1 MRRLLPLAFL
11 ILAEAAAAEDWLY
24 LTYPGDTPL
33 KISRTYLQNPADWD
47 KLLKHNH
54 VKNEYV
60 LPVNTRIRIP
70 VELLKVTPAPATVS
84 HVAGNVRVRP
94 EGGGFRPL
102 AVGDQL
108 SGGESVLTGPKSFA
122 GFRLADGSK
131 LTQQASSKLTFG
143 RLAAYGKTGMVSTEL
158 SLEGGRIEAGAGK
171 QIGPA
176 GGFKVRTPVAVAG
189 LRGTDFRVDVSDD
202 GKLMRNEVLSGAVAV
217 AAAGQEVLV
226 AGGQGTVAELG
237 KPPEPPRPLLPAPSG
252 AGLPARVTELPLAF
266 AWPGMT
272 GAAGWRAQVAA
283 DAEFQQILLDA
294 SGGTATASWDAAP
307 PDGRYFLRIRAV
319 DAAGLEGY
327 NTDHP
332 FELDARPLP
341 PEPMAPAAGQRSYR
355 NEVAFAWAAAPEAQ
369 GYLLQVAPS
378 ADFSAGQAVERR
390 LEAVLRHSEKLAA
403 GQHHWRI
410 ASLDEQGRPHGWSPV
425 RAVRVQPLPTPPSA
439 DTGIDRGQASFA
451 WRPVAEAASYDLE
464 IAGGNDFASPDIRL
478 HVAETSTA
486 TALKPGRYFWRI
498 RAVEADG
505 QAGDWSQPAPL
516 IMPPEAPDRVR
527 VVWTESVTKI
537 RWQGSAPAFKV
548 EVARDAEFKDV
559 IVSRREVANQVRLD
573 TPAPGQYWTRV
584 SALGAAEGQ
593 DGQSLPTTFT
603 VIELH

>member
-1 MRRLLPLAFL
+1 MRRLIPLALL
-11 ILAEAAAAEDWLY
+11 ILAQAAPAEDWLY

-47 KLLKHNH
+47 KLLKHN
-54 VKNEYV
+54 NIRSEYV

-70 VELLKVTPAPATVS
+70 IELLKVTPAPATVS
-84 HVAGNVRVRP
+84 HVQGNVRVRP

-102 AVGDQL
+102 AIGDQL

-158 SLEGGRIEAGAGK
+158 ALEGGRIEAGASK

-189 LRGTDFRVDVSDD
+189 LRGTDFRVDVSED

-226 AGGQGTVAELG
+226 AGGQGTVAEQG
-237 KPPEPPRPLLPAPSG
+237 KAPEPARPLLPAPSG

-266 AWPGMT
+266 TWTGMAN
-272 GAAGWRAQVAA
+272 AAGWRAQVAA

-294 SGGTATASWDAAP
+294 LAGAPAASWDAAP
-307 PDGRYFLRIRAV
+307 PDGRYVLRIRAV

-327 NTDHP
+327 NTDHA

-341 PEPMAPAAGQRSYR
+341 PEPMAPAPDQRSYR
-355 NEVAFAWAAAPEAQ
+355 DEVTFAWAAAPEAQ
-369 GYLLQVAPS
+369 GYLLQVAPG
-378 ADFSAGQAVERR
+378 ADFAAGQTLERR
-390 LEAVLRHSEKLAA
+390 LEAVLRHSEKLAI

-425 RAVRVQPLPTPPSA
+425 RSLRVQPLPNPPAA
-439 DTGIDRGQASFA
+439 DTRTDQGQASFA
-451 WRPVAEAASYDLE
+451 WRPVAGAAGYDLE
-464 IAGGNDFASPDIRL
+464 IARHDDFASPDVRL
-478 HVAETSTA
+478 HVAETRTA
-486 TALKPGRYFWRI
+486 AALKPGRHYWRI

-505 QAGDWSQPAPL
+505 QAGPWSQPAPL
-516 IMPPEAPDRVR
+516 ILPPEAPGKVR

-537 RWQGSAPAFKV
+537 SWQGSATAFKV
-548 EVARDAEFKDV
+548 EVARDAAFKDV
-559 IVSRREVANQVRLD
+559 IVSRREATNQARLD
-573 TPAPGQYWTRV
+573 TPRPGQYWTRV
-584 SALGAAEGQ
+584 SALGEAEGR